1 VTTPETHAPSDMLGY
16 VMEPLHRVRNWMKFL
31 AVLLFIAG
39 AMNALSVIGLVFAPI
54 PVLVGVFLWQAAS
67 AIEDGVPTSDV
78 DRLRRATEKLR
89 HLFMTYA
96 VLAVAALVGFALLLG
111 LGVVAAVAGAM

>member
-1 VTTPETHAPSDMLGY
+1 MITSETHAPSDLLGY

-39 AMNALSVIGLVFAPI
+39 AMNALSIVGLIVAPI
-54 PVLVGVFLWQAAS
+54 PVLVGVFLWQAA
-67 AIEDGVPTSDV
+67 AEDGVATSDAE
-78 DRLRRATEKLR
+78 RLRHATEKLR

-111 LGVVAAVAGAM
+111 LGVVAAIAEAM